1 MTTATGSGRSRQ
13 QSSRSSQSGKQ
24 SGSQSKQNKQNQQ
37 QETAQRQGT
46 ARQQGTTQRQ
56 ESTRQ
61 RTAER
66 TTSAERAD
74 GGQSGATTVDLPFV
88 TAQFRVPEMRLPSG
102 EDFNSAANSVR
113 SQLPSR
119 EDSMFYGG
127 LAAGAAFALI
137 DWPVALAIG
146 VGHAMLSRGTR
157 PQESGSPSSGKEST
171 A

>member
-24 SGSQSKQNKQNQQ
+24 SGSQSGKQSGSQSKQSRQSQQ
-37 QETAQRQGT
+37 QQ
-46 ARQQGTTQRQ
+46 TTQRQ
-56 ESTRQ
+56 ESARQ
-61 RTAER
+61 RTGE
-66 TTSAERAD
+66 SASTGQTD
-74 GGQSGATTVDLPFV
+74 GGQTRATTVDLPFV
-88 TAQFRVPEMRLPSG
+88 TAQFRIPEMRLPSG
-102 EDFNSAANSVR
+102 EDFNSAADSVR

-157 PQESGSPSSGKEST
+157 PQESGSSSSRREAT